1 MSSPPSSASTSPESD
16 QLQEPTL
23 LIDDKAYAFEA
34 LSDRAKVLS
43 NDFVRTHQEWTDL
56 QHRYRQFLA
65 METTVVNQLKD
76 EVDRAGLRPHDLA
89 PGDDIAQQALL
100 TIDATAYAIEQIP
113 AQAKLYVNDLLRA
126 NQERGQLEFRL
137 RQLDAARAAYQG
149 ALRDELAASGAVSL
163 ATSTATTSTATTTTS
178 GAN

>member
-1 MSSPPSSASTSPESD
+1 MSSPPNPANTSPESD
-16 QLQEPTL
+16 QPQEPTL
-23 LIDDKAYAFEA
+23 LIDDKAYAYGA

-76 EVDRAGLRPHDLA
+76 EVDRAGLRPHEPVTSGDLV
-89 PGDDIAQQALL
+89 QQALL

-113 AQAKLYVNDLLRA
+113 DQARLYVNDLLRTH
-126 NQERGQLEFRL
+126 QERGQLEFRL

-163 ATSTATTSTATTTTS
+163 ATSTATATTTS
-178 GAN
+178 GANG

>member
-1 MSSPPSSASTSPESD
+1 MSSPPNPANTSPESD
-16 QLQEPTL
+16 QPQEPTL
-23 LIDDKAYAFEA
+23 LIDDKAYAYGA

-76 EVDRAGLRPHDLA
+76 EVDRAGLRPHEPVTSGDLV
-89 PGDDIAQQALL
+89 QQALL

-113 AQAKLYVNDLLRA
+113 DQARLYVNDLLRTH
-126 NQERGQLEFRL
+126 QERGQLEFRL

-149 ALRDELAASGAVSL
+149 ALRDELAASGAESL
-163 ATSTATTSTATTTTS
+163 ATSTATATTTS
-178 GAN
+178 GANG

>member
-1 MSSPPSSASTSPESD
+1 MSSPPNPASTSPESD
-16 QLQEPTL
+16 QPQEPTL
-23 LIDDKAYAFEA
+23 LIDDKAYAYGA

-56 QHRYRQFLA
+56 QHRYRQVLA

-76 EVDRAGLRPHDLA
+76 EVDRAGLRPHEPVTSGDLV
-89 PGDDIAQQALL
+89 QQALL

-113 AQAKLYVNDLLRA
+113 DQARLYVNDLLRA
-126 NQERGQLEFRL
+126 HQERGQLEFRL

-163 ATSTATTSTATTTTS
+163 ATSTETATTTS
-178 GAN
+178 GANG

>member
-1 MSSPPSSASTSPESD
+1 MSSPPNPASTSPESD
-16 QLQEPTL
+16 QPQEPTL
-23 LIDDKAYAFEA
+23 LIDDKAYAYGA

-43 NDFVRTHQEWTDL
+43 NDFVRTHQEWAEL

-76 EVDRAGLRPHDLA
+76 EVDRAGLRPHEPVTSGDLV
-89 PGDDIAQQALL
+89 QQALL

-113 AQAKLYVNDLLRA
+113 DQARLYVNDLLRA
-126 NQERGQLEFRL
+126 HQERGQLEFRL

-163 ATSTATTSTATTTTS
+163 ATSTETATTTS
-178 GAN
+178 GANG